1 MLPGLLAN
9 EVASTLREFI
19 ITGFETETWPF
30 AGKFRKL
37 VEEQNNGE
45 AFIKG
50 PYVSISLPFAKKSDR
65 LDIFSGFK
73 TKNVPYVHQQLAW
86 QRLRSDGDAKSALIA
101 TGTGSGK
108 TECFLYPLLHHCL
121 QNRQPGI
128 KAIVIY
134 PMNAL
139 AGDQAKRFAKLI
151 DEIPELRGR
160 VRVGLFVGGGDRS
173 PHKVMTADSVIT
185 CKETMRDDPP
195 DILLTNYKMLDFL
208 LMRPK
213 DQPLWQYNAPDLL
226 RYLVVDELHTFDGAQ
241 GSDLAMLIR
250 RLRARL
256 SVEKDQL
263 ICAGTSATLGSD
275 DQKQDLVKYAE
286 EVFDA
291 KFGSQSIIGEQRQT
305 LDEFVEPSTHYLLNP
320 AVQAEQLNFNA
331 YVSVED
337 YLKAQ
342 YTLFFNEPA
351 DFDLAT
357 LEGRQALGDQ
367 LRLHAVARS
376 VLQASLARP
385 TALESLLP
393 LIRNLVPPHLKE
405 HSQWVLLSMLSLL
418 AHARGRNYDGEPFV
432 TLRLQLWARELR
444 RIVSRIGDDSERFP
458 VTLQFSDDL
467 KKDDKQIYLPLVQ
480 CSECHTTAWLTR
492 THEGKNQVDND
503 LRSVYNGF
511 FGQDRNI
518 KVLLP
523 IRSGEQQPSSEG
535 WQKYVCASCGNLQL
549 SDKQCSHCAEEVL
562 VKVFEPNL
570 NKEVRRGG
578 VPRVESQRKCPVCE
592 ANNSLLVFGAR
603 AASLSAVAVH
613 TLYAERSNDDKK
625 LIAFSDSVQDAAHR
639 AGFLAGRTWHNNIR
653 MAMAKCLHQYPTDL
667 PLTEFYEALPEYWLG
682 NADNPASMDK
692 ARYISEFIAPN
703 MTWMAEYRSLV
714 ESGQLDSP
722 DRLIA
727 DINRRLVW
735 EALTEFGIRSQI
747 GRSLSR
753 TGIAVLGWDAALIDA
768 AAEKALELAREK
780 FGLSLDGHSV
790 RHMLWGIA
798 LRMRRQGAILHPYL
812 EGYVA
817 KGGDYFLVTEDV
829 KRGRGYMPRF
839 GSHSMLPRFPC
850 TKAEK
855 RMECIS
861 PSKEKGWYH
870 SWVKSLLGN
879 DVLVLGDEKQ
889 VVDLVPELFNCLEY
903 SGLVI
908 TRKTDKQ
915 NTVWALNQEK
925 LVISTKLAWLEGVT
939 DSNID
944 NGNMTSF
951 GSWPI
956 PEGWRGAI
964 NGMPSL
970 DIGLR
975 VKYREN
981 LSPRISLYKRFYLE
995 GEIKR
1000 VIAHEHTGLL
1010 ERDYRENL
1018 ERKFINCNQPW
1029 DINLLSATPTLEMG
1043 IDIGDLS
1050 SVLLCSVPPAQAN
1063 YLQRTGRGGR
1073 KDGNSFVLT
1082 LANGTPHDLY
1092 FYADPLNML
1101 AGRVESPAIFL
1112 NATMVLKRQLLAY
1125 CFDQW
1130 AVLQKEAYTIPGKM
1144 QPVLDAVERHNP
1156 KNFPYTLIE
1165 FIDKYRDE
1173 LWDGFSSLLS
1183 AQVNEQNR
1191 EKLKL
1196 YLLGGG
1202 DNDESSLGYFLL
1214 TNIKNMVDE
1223 RTRLTKQIDALQKE
1237 VKKQEALPTD
1247 EQVDETLKQLISELA
1262 GLRRL
1267 KADLN
1272 KKVTFNYF
1280 TDEGLL
1286 PNYAF
1291 PEEGATLQS
1300 VIYRRAD
1307 KGDATEGAKA
1317 EFETKLFEYTRPAR
1331 AAISE
1336 LAPES
1341 KFYAGNRKVEIERI
1355 EMAQGRNLEIWRLC
1369 PSCNFSKQIH
1379 GMDNDAQCPR
1389 CGDPM
1394 WVNVSQK
1401 KPMLRLKQVYANTSE
1416 RDAILSDDSDDREPI
1431 FFAKQMLIDFE
1442 PSDVAT
1448 AYALKTDARPFG
1460 FEFIRRANFREI
1472 NFGRHGG
1479 DDQNTHVAGKELTR
1493 PGFRVCREC
1502 GMVQKPRSKPKHM
1515 FNCKLGKANDETA
1528 IIDCL
1533 YLYRDFS
1540 SEAIR
1545 ILLPRLATGGTEEQV
1560 HSFVAALQLGLK
1572 LRFGGKV
1579 DHLNITAYDEPIPG
1593 TDDRLYF
1600 IVLFDGVPGGTG
1612 YLHELLEPIEN
1623 LRELLRLAQVRM
1635 ADCGC
1640 QHDPEK
1646 DGCYSCLYAYRNSY
1660 GMENTSR
1667 KVALAMLADILDESI
1682 ALEKVDGLSKVK
1694 RNPWIDSELE
1704 ARFADALKQLNG
1716 SPAISGARVRVNK
1729 DIVNGKSGYTLEV
1742 GDYGYKIEPQVGL
1755 AGTNRRYPSKPDFVI
1770 YSTKDSLSFK
1780 PVALFL
1786 DGYTYHKNIV
1796 HEDLLKRQALIR
1808 SGEYLV
1814 WSLTWQDVNQ
1824 SFAANNAKIP
1834 NILTEHTER
1843 APWPFINKAAESKG
1857 LSSHQHI
1864 AQLSPLNML
1873 VEYLRQPNAEQWCQL
1888 AMLRALCWLDQKTM
1902 QGQELRSRF
1911 AGQVQKWPSSF
1922 SDTFPQEVMFVA
1934 DRNFG
1939 SAGESLHM
1947 WLAGGEEAIRG
1958 LDANAMTLMVEIER
1972 TDMDSNEAQLSWQKL
1987 LQFINVGQFLPGFLA
2002 ATKHDLLQGGY
2013 VNLEWV
2019 SGTVY
2024 GASDFSD
2031 DGWQSVNSQVTE
2043 EVQEWVAVLKSANAP
2058 LPEVGFELESLE
2070 GEVVAEAEL
2079 AWPDLSVAVMLDYQ
2093 VEEGE
2098 SAFIEQGWNVINVDG
2113 GSVDALVNLVGDNK

>member
-19 ITGFETETWPF
+19 ITGYETETRPF
-30 AGKFRKL
+30 AGKFRQL

-50 PYVSISLPFAKKSDR
+50 PYVSISLPFAKTSNR

-73 TKNVPYVHQQLAW
+73 TRNSPYVHQERAW

-108 TECFLYPLLHHCL
+108 TECFLYPILHHCL
-121 QNRQPGI
+121 HHRQPGI

-139 AGDQAKRFAKLI
+139 AGDQAKRFSKVI
-151 DEIPELRGR
+151 DETPELRGR
-160 VRVGLFVGGGDRS
+160 VRVGLFIGGGDRS
-173 PHKVMTADSVIT
+173 LYKVMTPDSVIT

-213 DQPLWQYNAPDLL
+213 DQPLWQYNTPDLL

-241 GSDLAMLIR
+241 GSDLAMLVR

-256 SVEKDQL
+256 SAEKDQL
-263 ICAGTSATLGSD
+263 ICVGTSATLGSD
-275 DQKQDLVKYAE
+275 VQKQDLVNYAE
-286 EVFDA
+286 DVFDA
-291 KFGSQSIIGEQRQT
+291 EFGSQSIIGEQLQT
-305 LDEFVEPSTHYLLNP
+305 LDEFVQPSTHYLLNP
-320 AVQAEQLNFNA
+320 AVQANQLDFNA
-331 YVSVED
+331 YSTVEG

-342 YTLFFNEPA
+342 YTLFFTEPA

-357 LEGRQALGDQ
+357 LEGRQVLGDQ

-376 VLQASLARP
+376 VLQATLAKP

-405 HSQWVLLSMLSLL
+405 SSQWVLLSLLSLL
-418 AHARGRNYDGEPFV
+418 AHARGRHYPGEPFV

-444 RIVSRIGDDSERFP
+444 RIVSRVGDDSERFP
-458 VTLQFSDDL
+458 VSLQFFDDL

-480 CSECHTTAWLTR
+480 CSECHATAWLTR
-492 THEGKNQVDND
+492 THDGKSQVDTD
-503 LRSVYNGF
+503 LRSIYNGF

-523 IRSGEQQPSSEG
+523 VSNGEQLPSSEG
-535 WQKYVCASCGNLQL
+535 DQKYVCASCGNLQFG
-549 SDKQCSHCAEEVL
+549 DKQCIHCAEAVL

-570 NKEVRRGG
+570 NKEVRRNG
-578 VPRVESQRKCPVCE
+578 VPTVISQRKCPVCD

-639 AGFLAGRTWHNNIR
+639 AGFFAGRTWHNNIR
-653 MAMAKCLHQYPTDL
+653 MAMAKCLHHYQTDL
-667 PLTEFYEALPEYWLG
+667 PLTKFYEALPEFWLE
-682 NADNPASMDK
+682 NVDNPASMDK

-714 ESGQLDSP
+714 ETGQLDSP

-735 EALTEFGIRSQI
+735 EVLTEFGIRSQI

-768 AAEKALELAREK
+768 AADRAMAVSREK
-780 FGLSLDGHSV
+780 FEFSLDERSV

-817 KGGDYFLVTEDV
+817 KGGDMYLVSE
-829 KRGRGYMPRF
+829 KHISYMPNYGPF
-839 GSHSMLPRFPC
+839 STLPRFPC

-855 RMECIS
+855 RMECIN
-861 PSKEKGWYH
+861 PSQEKGWYH
-870 SWVKSLLGN
+870 SWVKSLLN
-879 DVLVLGDEKQ
+879 HKELILVDDKL
-889 VVDLVPELFNCLEY
+889 VVDLVPELFSCLVY
-903 SGLVI
+903 CGLVV
-908 TRKTDKQ
+908 TWRTDKQ
-915 NTVWALNQEK
+915 NNVWALNQEK
-925 LVISTKLAWLEGVT
+925 LVITNRLAWLEGVA
-939 DSNID
+939 DSSID
-944 NGNMTSF
+944 HGDTTSF

-956 PEGWRGAI
+956 PEAWRGAMD
-964 NGMPSL
+964 GMPSL

-975 VKYREN
+975 VKYRDN
-981 LSPRISLYKRFYLE
+981 ISPRISLYKRFYLE

-1018 ERKFINCNQPW
+1018 ERKFINGKDPW
-1029 DINLLSATPTLEMG
+1029 NVNLLSATPTLEMG

-1063 YLQRTGRGGR
+1063 YLQRVGRGGR
-1073 KDGNSFVLT
+1073 KDGNSFILT

-1112 NATMVLKRQLLAY
+1112 NATMVLKRQMLAY
-1125 CFDQW
+1125 CLDQW
-1130 AVLQKEAYTIPGKM
+1130 AVLQKDAYTIPSSM
-1144 QPVLDAVERHNP
+1144 QQVLDAVERHDP
-1156 KNFPYTLIE
+1156 KNFPYTLID
-1165 FIDKYRDE
+1165 FIDQYRDE
-1173 LWDGFSSLLS
+1173 LWEGFSALLS
-1183 AQVNEQNR
+1183 TQVNEQNR

-1202 DNDESSLGYFLL
+1202 DTDESSLGYFLL
-1214 TNIKNMVDE
+1214 ANIKNMVDE
-1223 RTRLTKQIDALQKE
+1223 RIRLTKQINALQKE
-1237 VKKQEALPTD
+1237 VKKQEALPSD
-1247 EQVDETLKQLISELA
+1247 EQVSETVKQLISELA

-1267 KADLN
+1267 KASLN

-1300 VIYRRAD
+1300 VIYRRAN
-1307 KGDATEGAKA
+1307 KEEAIEGAKA

-1341 KFYAGNRKVEIERI
+1341 KFYAGNRKVEIERV

-1379 GMDNDAQCPR
+1379 GVDNDAQCSR

-1401 KPMLRLKQVYANTSE
+1401 KPMLRLRQVYANTSE

-1442 PSDVAT
+1442 PSDVVS
-1448 AYALKTDARPFG
+1448 AYALKTDTRPFG

-1472 NFGRHGG
+1472 NFGRYGG
-1479 DDQNTHVAGKELTR
+1479 NEQNTHVAGKELTR

-1502 GMVQKPRSKPKHM
+1502 GMVQKPHAKPKHM
-1515 FNCKLGKANDETA
+1515 FNCKLGKANDDSA

-1533 YLYRDFS
+1533 YLYRDFN

-1600 IVLFDGVPGGTG
+1600 IVLFDSVPGGTG
-1612 YLHELLEPIEN
+1612 YLHELLETIEN
-1623 LRELLRLAQVRM
+1623 LRELLRLAQKRM
-1635 ADCGC
+1635 ADCDC
-1640 QHDPEK
+1640 QHDPDK

-1667 KVALAMLADILDESI
+1667 KVALTMLADILDESI
-1682 ALEKVDGLSKVK
+1682 VLEKVDGLSKVK

-1716 SPAISGARVRVNK
+1716 LPAISGARVRVNK
-1729 DIVNGKSGYTLEV
+1729 DIVNGKSGYTLDV
-1742 GDYGYKIEPQVGL
+1742 GDYSYKIEPQVGL
-1755 AGTNRRYPSKPDFVI
+1755 AGTNGLYPSKPDFVI
-1770 YSTKDSLSFK
+1770 YSTKHSLSFK
-1780 PVALFL
+1780 PIAVFL
-1786 DGYTYHKNIV
+1786 DGYEYHKNIV

-1808 SGEYLV
+1808 SGEYMV

-1834 NILTEHTER
+1834 NILTEYTES
-1843 APWPFINKAAESKG
+1843 APWPFINKAAESNG
-1857 LSSHQHI
+1857 LSNHQHI

-1873 VEYLRQPNAEQWCQL
+1873 VEYLRQPNAEQWRKL
-1888 AMLRALCWLDQKTM
+1888 TMLRALCWLDQKTM
-1902 QGQELRSRF
+1902 QDPGLHTRF
-1911 AGQVQKWPSSF
+1911 ADQIQKWPSSF
-1922 SDTFPQEVMFVA
+1922 SDTFPQAVMFVA
-1934 DRNFG
+1934 EREFG

-1947 WLAGGEEAIRG
+1947 WLAGSQDAIRR
-1958 LDANAMTLMVEIER
+1958 LDSNAISLMVEIGR
-1972 TDMDSNEAQLSWQKL
+1972 TDVNSDVAQLSWQKF
-1987 LQFINVGQFLPGFLA
+1987 LQFLNVGQFLPSFLA
-2002 ATKHDLLQGGY
+2002 VTKHELLQGGY

-2024 GASDFSD
+2024 GTGDFSD
-2031 DGWQSVNSQVTE
+2031 DGWRRMVSQAAE
-2043 EVQEWVAVLKSANAP
+2043 DVQEWLTVLKNSNVS

-2070 GEVVAEAEL
+2070 GEIVAEAEL

-2093 VEEGE
+2093 AEEGE
-2098 SAFIEQGWNVINVDG
+2098 SVFVEQGWKVINKNG
-2113 GSVDALVNLVGDNK
+2113 ESVDALLKLLGDNR

>member
-19 ITGFETETWPF
+19 ITGYETETWPF
-30 AGKFRKL
+30 AGKFRQL

-65 LDIFSGFK
+65 LNIFSSFN
-73 TKNVPYVHQQLAW
+73 TKNAPYVHQERAW

-121 QNRQPGI
+121 HNRQPGI

-139 AGDQAKRFAKLI
+139 AGDQAKRFAKVI
-151 DEIPELRGR
+151 DETAELRGR

-213 DQPLWQYNAPDLL
+213 DQPLWQYNTPDIL

-256 SVEKDQL
+256 SAEKDQL

-286 EVFDA
+286 DVFDA
-291 KFGSQSIIGEQRQT
+291 KFGSQSIIGELRQT
-305 LDEFVEPSTHYLLNP
+305 LDDFVEPSTYYLLNP
-320 AVQAEQLNFNA
+320 SVQAEQLNFNA
-331 YVSVED
+331 YASIDD

-342 YTLFFNEPA
+342 YTLFFTEPA
-351 DFDLAT
+351 EFDFAT
-357 LEGRQALGDQ
+357 LEGRQVLGDQ

-376 VLQASLARP
+376 VLQASLAKP
-385 TALESLLP
+385 TPLESLLP
-393 LIRNLVPPHLKE
+393 LIRNLVPPHLKDY
-405 HSQWVLLSMLSLL
+405 SQWVLLSMLSLL
-418 AHARGRNYDGEPFV
+418 AHARGRNYEGEPFV

-444 RIVSRIGDDSERFP
+444 RIVSRIGDNSERFP
-458 VTLQFSDDL
+458 VSLQFSDDL

-480 CSECHTTAWLTR
+480 CSECHNTAWLTR
-492 THEGKNQVDND
+492 THEGKSQVDTD

-511 FGQDRNI
+511 FGQDRNT

-523 IRSGEQQPSSEG
+523 IRNGEQPPASEG

-578 VPRVESQRKCPVCE
+578 VPTVESQRKCPVCE

-653 MAMAKCLHQYPTDL
+653 MAMAKCLHHYSMDL
-667 PLTEFYEALPEYWLG
+667 PLAEFFEALPEFWLDK
-682 NADNPASMDK
+682 ATNPAAMDK
-692 ARYISEFIAPN
+692 VRYVSEFIAPN
-703 MTWMAEYRSLV
+703 MTWMNEYRSLV
-714 ESGQLDSP
+714 ETGRLDSP

-727 DINRRLVW
+727 DINHRLVW
-735 EALTEFGIRSQI
+735 EVLTEFGIRSQI

-753 TGIAVLGWDAALIDA
+753 TGVAVLGWDASLIDV
-768 AAEKALELAREK
+768 AAETARERAREK
-780 FGLSLDGHSV
+780 FGLSLDEPNV
-790 RHMLWGIA
+790 RHMLWGIT
-798 LRMRRQGAILHPYL
+798 LRMRRQGAVMHRYL
-812 EGYVA
+812 EGYVK
-817 KGGDYFLVTEDV
+817 KGGDYFLISENP
-829 KRGRGYMPRF
+829 KRGMGYMPRF
-839 GSHSMLPRFPC
+839 GSHSALPRFPC

-855 RMECIS
+855 RMECIN
-861 PSKEKGWYH
+861 PNKERGWYH
-870 SWVKSLLGN
+870 SWVKSLLG
-879 DVLVLGDEKQ
+879 DVLIDDKQ
-889 VVDLVPELFNCLEY
+889 VVDLVPELFDCLEQ
-903 SGLVI
+903 SGLVV

-925 LVISTKLAWLEGVT
+925 LFITTQLIWLEGVT
-939 DSNID
+939 ESNAAND
-944 NGNMTSF
+944 ESTSF

-956 PEGWRGAI
+956 PEAWQDAI
-964 NGMPSL
+964 EGMPSL

-975 VKYREN
+975 VKYRAN

-1010 ERDYRENL
+1010 ERDYREDL
-1018 ERKFINCNQPW
+1018 ERKFINGNRPW

-1063 YLQRTGRGGR
+1063 YLQRAGRGGR

-1101 AGRVESPAIFL
+1101 AGKVESPAIFL

-1125 CFDQW
+1125 CMDQW
-1130 AVLQKEAYTIPGKM
+1130 AVLQKGAYDVPGKM

-1156 KNFPYTLIE
+1156 KNFPYTLID

-1173 LWDGFSSLLS
+1173 LWEGFSALLS
-1183 AQVNEQNR
+1183 SQVTPQSR
-1191 EKLKL
+1191 DQLKL
-1196 YLLGGG
+1196 YLIGGG
-1202 DNDESSLGYFLL
+1202 DNDEESLGYFLL

-1237 VKKQEALPTD
+1237 VKKQEALPSD
-1247 EQVDETLKQLISELA
+1247 EQVSETLKQLISELS

-1307 KGDATEGAKA
+1307 KGDAAEGAKA
-1317 EFETKLFEYTRPAR
+1317 EFNTTLFEYTRPAR

-1341 KFYAGNRKVEIERI
+1341 KFYAGNRKVEIERV

-1379 GMDNDAQCPR
+1379 GVDNDAQCPR

-1401 KPMLRLKQVYANTSE
+1401 KPMLRLRQVYANTSE

-1442 PSDVAT
+1442 PSDIGA
-1448 AYALKTDARPFG
+1448 AYALKTDSRPFG
-1460 FEFIRRANFREI
+1460 FEFIHKANFREI

-1502 GMVQKPRSKPKHM
+1502 GMVQKPRSRPKHM
-1515 FNCKLGKANDETA
+1515 FNCKLGKANDENA
-1528 IIDCL
+1528 ILDCL
-1533 YLYRDFS
+1533 YLYRDFN

-1600 IVLFDGVPGGTG
+1600 IVLFDSVPGGTG

-1623 LRELLRLAQVRM
+1623 LRELLRFAQMRM
-1635 ADCGC
+1635 ADCSC

-1682 ALEKVDGLSKVK
+1682 SLEKVDGLSKVK
-1694 RNPWIDSELE
+1694 RNPWVDSELE

-1729 DIVNGKSGYTLEV
+1729 DIVNGKSGYILEV
-1742 GDYGYKIEPQVGL
+1742 DDCSYKVEPQVAV
-1755 AGTNRRYPSKPDFVI
+1755 AGTNGLYPSKPDFMI
-1770 YSTKDSLSFK
+1770 YSTKDSLAFK
-1780 PVALFL
+1780 PIAVFL
-1786 DGYTYHKNIV
+1786 DGYTYHNNIV

-1824 SFAANNAKIP
+1824 SFAANNSKIP
-1834 NILTEHTER
+1834 NVLTENTAS
-1843 APWPFINKAAESKG
+1843 APWLFINKAGESKG

-1864 AQLSPLNML
+1864 SQLSPLNML
-1873 VEYLRQPNAEQWCQL
+1873 VEYLRQPNVERWCQL
-1888 AMLRALCWLDQKTM
+1888 AMLRALCWLDQTNM
-1902 QGQELRSRF
+1902 QSQELRTRF
-1911 AGQVQKWPSSF
+1911 TDLSQKWPSSF
-1922 SDTFPQEVMFVA
+1922 SDTIPQQLVFTGHC
-1934 DRNFG
+1934 DFG
-1939 SAGESLHM
+1939 SLGESLVVHI
-1947 WLAGGEEAIRG
+1947 AGSETAIRT
-1958 LDANAMTLMVEIER
+1958 LDATAISLMVEIER
-1972 TDMDSNEAQLSWQKL
+1972 TNIESNEAQQSWQKL
-1987 LQFINVGQFLPGFLA
+1987 LQFLNVGQFLPNFLA
-2002 ATKHDLLQGGY
+2002 ATKHELLQGGY
-2013 VNLEWV
+2013 VNLEWRTEV
-2019 SGTVY
+2019 VY
-2024 GASDFSD
+2024 DVDEFLSE
-2031 DGWQSVNSQVTE
+2031 GWQNVVSQATE
-2043 EVQEWVAVLKSANAP
+2043 EIQEWVTILQAANAP
-2058 LPEVGFELESLE
+2058 LPEVGFELESAD
-2070 GEVVAEAEL
+2070 GEIVAEAEL
-2079 AWPDLSVAVMLDYQ
+2079 AWPNLSVGVLLDFQ
-2093 VEEGE
+2093 AEEGAI
-2098 SAFIEQGWNVINVDG
+2098 AFSEQGWKVVNMDDG
-2113 GSVDALVNLVGDNK
+2113 EIDTLIGLLGGNK